1 MSRYAPRSPD
11 FDNPDSLILNECG
24 RCGSDGGQPSF
35 KAMFCDTQ
43 LDGHPGESSAFAAT
57 ACRLRSDCTG
67 LTPATGG
74 GGGGSGEPGGFIP
87 GLWPGIDG
95 LGSLIPDIFPERPAF
110 ETTEL
115 P

>member
-1 MSRYAPRSPD
+1 MGRYAPRSLD
-11 FDNPDSLILNECG
+11 CAAC
-24 RCGSDGGQPSF
+24 RSDDEERSF
-35 KAMFCDTQ
+35 KAMLCDTQ
-43 LDGHPGESSAFAAT
+43 LDGHQAESSAFAAT

-74 GGGGSGEPGGFIP
+74 GGGGSGEPGGFIS

-110 ETTEL
+110 ETAEL
-115 P
+115 DRR